1 MRALIVRHKVPAH
14 ACVPRARAAVMIA
27 RHQGQKSEHTFGSIG
42 ELTGRSA
49 NAVKCRWQN
58 KLKAETGLGMSG
70 ETR

>member
-1 MRALIVRHKVPAH
+1 M
-14 ACVPRARAAVMIA
+14 PRARAAVMIA